1 MNPGCFVWQTAFTT
15 NIRGPTMRR
24 PGVRFKARTLRVTV
38 AIVAIPLAAFRVENA
53 PGAAIAII
61 GSWIFYRA
69 RKRY

>member
-1 MNPGCFVWQTAFTT
+1 
-15 NIRGPTMRR
+15 MRR